1 MVDAGVLPE
10 RRVFMKRVL
19 TVVLALTLLSVP
31 FFPSSSAEEQV
42 LPLNVASSK
51 GSVVFPGA
59 GVDLTWSRIN
69 SAVKYRVSV
78 RNAKTGEALISGQ
91 MVFGTSFRIDPSIT
105 YPGRQLEIR
114 VSALNAQ
121 GYPFVSETILVIT
134 RVIFPGYPAEY
145 EIRHSAGLPD
155 IQSGLNVGAGPIGPA
170 DAIEEFRNLCDRLLT
185 QA

>member
-1 MVDAGVLPE
+1 
-10 RRVFMKRVL
+10 MKRVL

-105 YPGRQLEIR
+105 
-114 VSALNAQ
+114 
-121 GYPFVSETILVIT
+121 
-134 RVIFPGYPAEY
+134 
-145 EIRHSAGLPD
+145 
-155 IQSGLNVGAGPIGPA
+155 
-170 DAIEEFRNLCDRLLT
+170 
-185 QA
+185 